1 MKKFL
6 LLLAAFLLPAA
17 LVYGL
22 FAAALVFTRELAP
35 VDEVVEATVAGEMTL
50 YGTSHNENIGA
61 YKFRTMSALGA
72 DFLVMGTSRS
82 MQLRGEFFTR
92 ESFYNAGGVV
102 RNMADF
108 TDVLSRL
115 PEDALPDT
123 LLVVLDQNMFNTD
136 WRASSPGGP
145 QGFED
150 LETDFL
156 DTLLR
161 TAQDYASGK
170 FSLFDV
176 LRPKAGVYGLAAAAR
191 GTGFALDGSY
201 RYGILTEQNLD
212 APEKNFSDTYR
223 QIDFGQERFAYGDTP
238 DPLALAQLEEFLALC
253 REKGIRVVGFLP
265 PLPPSVNARMASSGR
280 YGYLDTLYE
289 EIAARFAAA
298 GGEFYDFTAIES
310 ENVEYIDGFHGGDRV
325 YARIALA
332 LDEESEILAGE
343 IDRAAIERLLAGPD
357 GNPRAL
363 PDSRTG
369 R

>member
-6 LLLAAFLLPAA
+6 ALAAAFLLPAA
-17 LVYGL
+17 LLYGL
-22 FAAALVFTRELAP
+22 FAAALVNTQELAA
-35 VDEVVEATVAGEMTL
+35 VDEVVAATLDGEMSL

-72 DFLVMGTSRS
+72 DLLVMGTSRS

-108 TDVLSRL
+108 ADVLSRL
-115 PEDALPDT
+115 PSDALPDT
-123 LLVVLDQNMFNTD
+123 LLVALDQNMFNID

-161 TAQDYASGK
+161 TAQDYGSGK
-170 FSLFDV
+170 FSLVEV
-176 LRPKAGVYGLAAAAR
+176 LRPQQGIFGLAAAAR
-191 GTGFALDGSY
+191 GTGFAPDGSY

-212 APEKNFSDTYR
+212 APKKNFSDTYL

-238 DPLALAQLEEFLALC
+238 DPLALEQLEAFLSLC
-253 REKGIRVVGFLP
+253 AEKGIRVVGFLP
-265 PLPPSVNARMASSGR
+265 PLPPSVNLRMAENGH

-310 ENVEYIDGFHGGDRV
+310 EDVEYIDGFHGGDRV

-332 LDEESEILAGE
+332 LDEQSEILAGE
-343 IDRAAIERLLAGPD
+343 IDRAEIERLLADPG

-363 PDSRTG
+363 PSAEEG
-369 R
+369 

>member
-6 LLLAAFLLPAA
+6 ALLAAFLLPAA
-17 LVYGL
+17 LLYGL
-22 FAAALVFTRELAP
+22 FAAALVTTRELVP
-35 VDEVVEATVAGEMTL
+35 VDEVVAATTAGEMIL

-61 YKFRTMSALGA
+61 YKFRTMCAVGA

-82 MQLRGEFFTR
+82 MQLREEFFTR
-92 ESFYNAGGVV
+92 DSFYNAGGVV

-108 TDVLSRL
+108 ADVLSRL
-115 PEDALPDT
+115 PDDALPDT
-123 LLVVLDQNMFNTD
+123 LLVALDQNMFNTD

-176 LRPKAGVYGLAAAAR
+176 LRPKEGVFGLAAAAR
-191 GTGFALDGSY
+191 GTGFAADGSY
-201 RYGILTEQNLD
+201 RYGVLTGQNL
-212 APEKNFSDTYR
+212 AEPEKNFSDTYR

-238 DPLALAQLEEFLALC
+238 DALALSQLEDFLSVC
-253 REKGIRVVGFLP
+253 TEKGIRVVGFLP
-265 PLPPSVNARMASSGR
+265 PLPPSVNRRMAESGH

-289 EIAARFAAA
+289 ESAARFAAA
-298 GGEFYDFTAIES
+298 GCEFYDFTAIES
-310 ENVEYIDGFHGGDRV
+310 EDVEYIDGFHGGDRV
-325 YARIALA
+325 YARIALE
-332 LDEESEILAGE
+332 LDEHSEILTGE
-343 IDRAAIERLLAGPD
+343 IDRAGIERLLADPG

-363 PDSRTG
+363 PDE
-369 R
+369 